1 MVSRHYI
8 LNTLFKAQTKFN
20 LAQHFR
26 YSYLCLRLR
35 SLGSVT
41 RIFVG
46 FDIYIPVER
55 CGGVAG
61 VRSLLRALCSG
72 CLNE

>member
-8 LNTLFKAQTKFN
+8 SALNILFKAQTKCN
-20 LAQHFR
+20 LVTR
-26 YSYLCLRLR
+26 TYVVG
-35 SLGSVT
+35 LGSVT
-41 RIFVG
+41 RVLVG
-46 FDIYIPVER
+46 FDIYIPVEVEW
-55 CGGVAG
+55 CGGVAC